1 MAYKNKEDKR
11 EYDRQWYIKHKEDR
25 KKINHISYLM
35 NKSKRTLQYIE
46 YRNKYKYK
54 YYKISAAKRNIDFLI
69 SKEDFKILIKGN
81 CYYCGTPNSNGVDRL
96 DSSKAYIK
104 ENCVSCCSMC
114 NIMKN
119 KFSKDDFIN
128 QCKKI
133 AKQFENY

>member
-1 MAYKNKEDKR
+1 M
-11 EYDRQWYIKHKEDR
+11 
-25 KKINHISYLM
+25 
-35 NKSKRTLQYIE
+35 KS
-46 YRNKYKYK
+46 
-54 YYKISAAKRNIDFLI
+54 I
-69 SKEDFKILIKGN
+69 SKMTIKE
-81 CYYCGTPNSNGVDRL
+81 L
-96 DSSKAYIK
+96 KAYIK